1 MTLACGGHAQDGVG
15 ATLNAPS
22 AQQASAAPVV
32 ITLDEA
38 IRRAEKNEPNFATA
52 LATAKSAAL
61 DKSIARSNLLP
72 NIIYHNEYLFT
83 ESNGARNPAAEPGN
97 QTSFIFI
104 TNNAIHEYMSQA
116 TVTETLSLAGI
127 AQVKRANAAA
137 AQAAAMAEVARR
149 GLVFTVVQQYYGLLA
164 AEQKLQVANHATDVA
179 QQFTDL
185 TRKLEHGRIAAH
197 ADVLKAE
204 LELQQRQRD
213 QQNAQLLAGNAR
225 LQLGILLFPDPRT
238 GYVLADDRQA
248 PTLLPDRVTIDA
260 AARKNNPDVR
270 AAMQAL
276 RAASADVFAARASYL
291 PALSLNWTYGI
302 DAPQFATY
310 GPLDTTINPV
320 MRPKNLGYSASATLD
335 IPVWDWFATHDRVR
349 QNQAKRTAAK
359 VALTQMQKRLLAE
372 LDEYYNEAEVAGKQ
386 VASLGQSVKTA
397 TESMR
402 LTNLRYQN
410 GEATALEVVDAEN
423 TLETT
428 EQANADGAVRYRV
441 ALANLQTLTGELP

>member
-1 MTLACGGHAQDGVG
+1 MTLACGGHAQDGIG
-15 ATLNAPS
+15 ATPNAPT

-32 ITLDEA
+32 VTLEEA

-52 LATAKSAAL
+52 LAAAKSAAL
-61 DKSIARSNLLP
+61 DKSIARSSLLP
-72 NIIYHNEYLFT
+72 NVVYHNQYLFT
-83 ESNGARNPAAEPGN
+83 ESNGARNLSAEPGS
-97 QTSFIFI
+97 QTSFVFI
-104 TNNAIHEYMSQA
+104 ANNAIHEYMSQA
-116 TVTETLSLAGI
+116 MVTETLSLAGI

-149 GLVFTVVQQYYGLLA
+149 GLVFTVVQQYYGVFA
-164 AEQKLQVANHATDVA
+164 AEQKLQVAKRATDAA

-185 TRKLEHGRIAAH
+185 TRKLEQGRIAAH

-204 LELQQRQRD
+204 LVLQQRQRD
-213 QQNAQLLAGNAR
+213 QQNAQLLAENAR

-238 GYVLADDRQA
+238 GYVLADDRQT
-248 PTLLPDRVTIDA
+248 PTPLPDRATIDA

-276 RAASADVFAARASYL
+276 RAASADVSAARAAYL

-310 GPLDTTINPV
+310 GPLDPTINPV
-320 MRPKNLGYSASATLD
+320 VRPKNLGYSASATLD
-335 IPVWDWFATHDRVR
+335 IPVWDWFATHDRVK
-349 QNQAKRTAAK
+349 QSQAKRSAAK
-359 VALTQMQKRLLAE
+359 VALTQTQKRLLAE
-372 LDEYYNEAEVAGKQ
+372 LDEFYNEAEVAGKQ
-386 VASLGQSVKTA
+386 VASLEQSVKTA
-397 TESMR
+397 TESLR

-423 TLETT
+423 TLDTT
-428 EQANADGAVRYRV
+428 EQADADGAVRYRV